1 MTLCLQH
8 KNQKFTVIQNHNSSS
23 VAQWHFF
30 KVLEI
35 SFKIIEK
42 FIFKREIKRHAHLFH
57 SHFTVTYL
65 CFLNFINK
73 IAMTTKNTT
82 PPATDPIMII
92 NPFSIDIS
100 EVSEVSRPYCFART
114 PAACFCCS
122 AV

>member
-1 MTLCLQH
+1 MAFL
-8 KNQKFTVIQNHNSSS
+8 
-23 VAQWHFF
+23 F

-35 SFKIIEK
+35 SFKIIER
-42 FIFKREIKRHAHLFH
+42 FIFKERNQKTRDMYTYFILTL
-57 SHFTVTYL
+57 TVTYL

-100 EVSEVSRPYCFART
+100 EVSEV
-114 PAACFCCS
+114 
-122 AV
+122 